1 MSSNFAAAN
10 VPSKEGWTSFIGMEA
25 PVGSLGFWHLY
36 RTGDEAIVGEDDLM
50 LRTLEAFPCAQKAI
64 TNAYHI
70 T

>member
-1 MSSNFAAAN
+1 
-10 VPSKEGWTSFIGMEA
+10 MEA